1 MPVDE
6 AALTAA
12 IDAHPAE
19 AADALAALQTGLPV
33 PFTIAS
39 LVPVA
44 RRQGKTTTELLIAQ
58 LAGFD
63 QLDAY
68 AQALRG
74 QGIPVGDPEPEVVDH
89 VDPKLMKQ
97 FAPRAQ
103 VRRCRV
109 FVNGDFKGT
118 GHLIGP
124 RLVMTAWHVV
134 AVDPPGMPQV
144 PPREIVVQLDDGTR
158 WPAKV
163 PSEWEWFCGDD
174 EYREIGPTSEE
185 QIHERFDV
193 AILRLEQPVAFGVG
207 FADLPAE
214 PPPAAAKT
222 TVFLA
227 HFPEGQDPGLGV
239 GRMARIP
246 NLTSRWY
253 HDITTSPGSSG
264 GACFDASFRLA
275 GIHQGRWKKDKL
287 GRLVPIGLF
296 LERLQAVVKTD
307 IAPDSLWSLNEQADG
322 QLVIGRQGFFEAV
335 AEVATPTGAARGI
348 RVRRENVPE
357 GDTGLA
363 YSYDILAQ
371 LLMRRGASHRLVRL
385 IADAPIADFET
396 EMRARTAAA
405 AQIVIPDIP
414 RNAGVVPGQAAM
426 EGAVRDRADLL
437 ARAFEDAATA
447 ADSTLWFFFDNPTAI
462 QSDETQ
468 LAFEAFIASAIR
480 QPHLRVVIAG
490 FETVQ
495 LAGQAY
501 QSAAAA
507 RAATAPGLIVEILV
521 TFRFTDLT
529 DFLAQATKA
538 LGGEDDLDLWTKI
551 ARRAVKDLD
560 GTNDV
565 YSRMLLPQV
574 MDRLRDDLSLLT
586 VGDGG

>member
-19 AADALAALQTGLPV
+19 ADDALAAIQAGLPV
-33 PFTIAS
+33 QLTIKS
-39 LVPVA
+39 LEPVA
-44 RRQGKTTTELLIAQ
+44 RKRGTTTTPLLIE
-58 LAGFD
+58 
-63 QLDAY
+63 QLDAWHLLEDY

-74 QGIPVGDPEPEVVDH
+74 RGIPVGDPEPEVIDH
-89 VDPKLMKQ
+89 VDPTLMQ
-97 FAPRAQ
+97 RFAPRAK
-103 VRRCRV
+103 VRRCRI
-109 FVNGDFKGT
+109 FVNGDIKGT

-134 AVDPPGMPQV
+134 AVDPPGKPQD
-144 PPREIVVQLDDGTR
+144 PPRDVVVQLDDGTR

-174 EYREIGPTSEE
+174 EYRQIAPKSEAEIDQRP
-185 QIHERFDV
+185 DV
-193 AILRLEQPVAFGVG
+193 AVLRLEQPVAFGVG
-207 FADLPAE
+207 FTDLPVEA
-214 PPPAAAKT
+214 PPTAAKT

-227 HFPEGQDPGLGV
+227 HFPEGQDQGFGV

-246 NLTSRWY
+246 NFTSRWY
-253 HDITTSPGSSG
+253 HDIETAPGSSG

-296 LERLQAVVKTD
+296 LERLQAAVKTD
-307 IAPDSLWSLNEQADG
+307 IAPDSLWSLNEKDDG
-322 QLVIGRQGFFEAV
+322 QLVIGRQAFFEAV

-371 LLMRRGASHRLVRL
+371 LLLRRGASHRLVRL

-396 EMRARTAAA
+396 EMRTRTEAAA
-405 AQIVIPDIP
+405 RIVIPEIP
-414 RNAGVVPGQAAM
+414 RNAGVVRGQAAL

-447 ADSTLWFFFDNPTAI
+447 ADSTLWFFFDNPTAV
-462 QSDETQ
+462 QPDETQ
-468 LAFEAFIASAIR
+468 LGFEAFIASAIR

-501 QSAAAA
+501 QSAPAA
-507 RAATAPGLIVEILV
+507 RAGTAPGLIVEILV
-521 TFRFTDLT
+521 TFRFSDLT
-529 DFLAQATKA
+529 DFLARATQA
-538 LGGEDDLDLWTKI
+538 LGGEDDPALRTKI

-574 MDRLRDDLSLLT
+574 MECLRDDLSLLT
-586 VGDGG
+586 VGGGG